1 MIKII
6 FLFFIITASHILPVY
21 AGAGRLCF
29 TEAGALYNIDPLL
42 LRSIGIVESNLKK
55 DAIGKNRNAR
65 GESLSED
72 YGIMQIN
79 QMHIPS
85 LVKRGIIQDKS
96 ELLTNPCLNIKIGS
110 EILNKHFLQCGMNW
124 YCLGTYNTGFS
135 KRTQSKRLVYARKIY
150 QIYIQLKA
158 VEAERKRASVSNE

>member
-1 MIKII
+1 MVKTILLIC
-6 FLFFIITASHILPVY
+6 IITVLQAWSVR
-21 AGAGRLCF
+21 ADAGRLCF

-65 GESLSED
+65 GELLSED

-85 LVKRGIIQDKS
+85 LVRRGIIQDKS

-110 EILNKHFLQCGMNW
+110 EILHKHFEQCGMNW
-124 YCLGTYNTGFS
+124 HCLGTYNVGFS
-135 KRTQSKRLVYARKIY
+135 KHTQSKRLHYAKKIHQVYE
-150 QIYIQLKA
+150 QLNRLD
-158 VEAERKRASVSNE
+158 AERNSASGTQ